1 MPICRNSLYELSL
14 FGILVQ
20 SYKMSV
26 IHVNRPITIINEFQ
40 YKNSFESILKVL

>member
-14 FGILVQ
+14 FGTLAQ
-20 SYKMSV
+20 SV
-26 IHVNRPITIINEFQ
+26 IHVDRPITIINEFQ